1 MIQRRRLCHTVG
13 GHTIRTYSSLQ
24 FFSPFSPNS
33 CNLHSVYAANINSIH
48 ILYWFLFRLYFTSKH
63 NTMSFFLWISLL
75 WINISWL
82 AKNHTPVVS
91 SRRGYRNCM
100 FKSSS
105 LMLFVSELGMKLMG
119 LILFPWRYHCP
130 HGLILNYA
138 FFSDT
143 KEMHWGKWDSQSLRN
158 SSQ

>member
-1 MIQRRRLCHTVG
+1 MNIQFLN
-13 GHTIRTYSSLQ
+13 

-48 ILYWFLFRLYFTSKH
+48 ILYWFLFHLYFTSKH

-138 FFSDT
+138 FFFWH
-143 KEMHWGKWDSQSLRN
+143 KRNALGEMGFPESQKFKSIN
-158 SSQ
+158 WSPISW